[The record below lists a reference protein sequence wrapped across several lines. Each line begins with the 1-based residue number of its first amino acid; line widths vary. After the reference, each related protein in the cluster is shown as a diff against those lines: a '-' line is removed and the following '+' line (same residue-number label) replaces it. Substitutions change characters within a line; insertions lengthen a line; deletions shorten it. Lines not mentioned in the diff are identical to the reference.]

1 MTELR
6 AVADE
11 YLTIRRAVGFKL
23 DQVGYL
29 LEDFVE
35 FLETVGATRITTEL
49 AVAWA
54 TGPNNAT
61 PAWWGQRLSAVR
73 GFARHLHLQDPTS
86 EVPPTG
92 LLPQRFGRTTPYLY
106 SRADIAGL
114 MTAARRLTPPLRAAT
129 YETLIGLLFVTG
141 MRVGEAIG
149 LNVDDVDVTDGLV
162 RIVHAKFNK
171 ARELP
176 LAPSTADALRAYLV
190 LRDELQRRPKATSF
204 FVSTVGTRLYY
215 RNVCAVFRRL
225 VDEARLERRSACC
238 RPRLHALRHSFA
250 VRTLLGWYRA
260 GDDVQARLPLL
271 STYLGHTGP
280 DTTYWYLSAAPELLA
295 LAAERLESAHGRTR

>member
-11 YLTIRRAVGFKL
+11 YLAIRRAVGFKL

-29 LEDFVE
+29 LEDFVG
-35 FLETVGATRITTEL
+35 FLETAGATRLTTEL

-54 TGPNNAT
+54 TSPHNAT
-61 PAWWGQRLSAVR
+61 AAWWGQRLSAVR
-73 GFARHLHLQDPTS
+73 GFARHLHLLDPTS

-92 LLPQRFGRTTPYLY
+92 LFPQRYGRATPYLL
-106 SRADIAGL
+106 SRSDVAGL
-114 MTAARRLTPPLRAAT
+114 MTAARRLAPPLRAAT

-149 LNVDDVDVTDGLV
+149 VNDDDIELTHGIV
-162 RIVHAKFNK
+162 RIVHAKFDK

-176 LAPSTADALRAYLV
+176 LAPSTVDALGAYV
-190 LRDELQRRPKATSF
+190 VVRDELQPRPKTPSF

-225 VDEARLERRSACC
+225 VDEAGLELRSPGC
-238 RPRLHALRHSFA
+238 RPRLHGLRHSFA
-250 VRTLLGWYRA
+250 VRTLHGWYQA
-260 GDDVQARLPLL
+260 GSDVQARLPLL

-280 DTTYWYLSAAPELLA
+280 EATYWYLSAAPELLT
-295 LAAERLESAHGRTR
+295 LAAERLQSAQGEKR

>member
-6 AVADE
+6 AAAEE

-23 DQVGYL
+23 NQVGYL
-29 LEDFVE
+29 LEDFVG

-54 TGPNNAT
+54 TGPKNAT

-73 GFARHLHLQDPTS
+73 GFARHLHLLDPTS

-92 LLPQRFGRTTPYLY
+92 VLPQRFGRATPYLY
-106 SRADIAGL
+106 SRPDIAGL
-114 MTAARRLTPPLRAAT
+114 MTAARRLTPSLRATT

-149 LNVDDVDVTDGLV
+149 LNVDDVDVTHGLV

-176 LAPSTADALRAYLV
+176 VAPSTADALGSYLV
-190 LRDELQRRPKATSF
+190 LRDELQPWPKEPSF

-225 VDEARLERRSACC
+225 VDDSGLESRSPCC
-238 RPRLHALRHSFA
+238 PPRLHALRHSFA

-260 GDDVQARLPLL
+260 GGDVQARLPLL
-271 STYLGHTGP
+271 STYLGHAGP
-280 DTTYWYLSAAPELLA
+280 DSTYWYLSAAPELLA
-295 LAAERLESAHGRTR
+295 LAAERLESAHRRTR